1 MSAVREAVV
10 LPLIFL
16 SVALLA
22 GLQLRAPAL
31 LTGPSEFALVLAC
44 LLIGVLVRSGVLV
57 PGPAAA
63 KLARA
68 APERQRRRRPRR
80 RSSRQARSSSR
91 CSPPSS
97 GLPLLLFDAF
107 LLVLLTNTLVTAP
120 DRDRALRSLLVIFGS
135 AFVLKFAV
143 LASLSSPDGGRMRS
157 VLLALFD
164 VATLGTIAQDHLAP
178 GSGYLAFAAIG
189 LYMMGAAALPGV
201 VEWPSASAALQPTSP
216 APIELARADS
226 AKPRQRNDSS
236 TAAHA
241 LS

>member
-22 GLQLRAPAL
+22 GVQLRAPAL
-31 LTGPSEFALVLAC
+31 LTGPTEFALILAC

-57 PGPAAA
+57 PDR
-63 KLARA
+63 LL
-68 APERQRRRRPRR
+68 
-80 RSSRQARSSSR
+80 RSSRAPLQNANGAVVLVTLFAASAQLLTMLT
-91 CSPPSS
+91 PAS

-157 VLLALFD
+157 VLLALVD

-189 LYMMGAAALPGV
+189 LYMIGAAALPSV
-201 VEWPSASAALQPTSP
+201 VEWPSAAAALQPTSA
-216 APIELARADS
+216 APIELTRADN
-226 AKPRQRNDSS
+226 AKPRRKRVDS
-236 TAAHA
+236 
-241 LS
+241 